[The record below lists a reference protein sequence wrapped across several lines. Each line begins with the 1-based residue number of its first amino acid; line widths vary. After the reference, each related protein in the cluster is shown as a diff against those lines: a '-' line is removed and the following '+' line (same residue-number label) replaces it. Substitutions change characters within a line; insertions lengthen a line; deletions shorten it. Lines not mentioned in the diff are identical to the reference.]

1 MTHSSLKTP
10 RKPGGK
16 PLLFPEQP
24 WDGPIGF
31 INVRGGVNAHS
42 YAFCGCLGSGAS
54 QMF

>member
-42 YAFCGCLGSGAS
+42 YAFCGCLRSGAS